1 MDGCYLF
8 KGIIKYL
15 FLKYV
20 HADRPQGIFLIKE
33 DRVLLYVSMLYV
45 SREIAVRA
53 CIMVEKTCLLL
64 TLHII

>member
-20 HADRPQGIFLIKE
+20 HADRPQRIFLIKE
-33 DRVLLYVSMLYV
+33 DRVLLYV